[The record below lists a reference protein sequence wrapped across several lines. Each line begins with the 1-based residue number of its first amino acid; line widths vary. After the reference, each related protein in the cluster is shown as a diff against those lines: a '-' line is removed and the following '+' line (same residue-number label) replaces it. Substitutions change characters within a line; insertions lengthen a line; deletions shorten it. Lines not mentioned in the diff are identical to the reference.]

1 MKTKKVFGL
10 LVLAIAF
17 FAGLIGVNGCV
28 KAAEFRPM
36 ITITNSNAPALEPI
50 RDYTGDISWATGA
63 NFVPGMTLE
72 FALEIDYDLR
82 LFKTVKVDG
91 NELRLNVDYTLE
103 EGSTVIVF
111 NTEYLNTLAPGT
123 HNVEVLFTN
132 GMTFTTSFVV
142 SDDPNMVVPNT
153 GGQYIKDAEGGNA
166 NVGGLLI
173 VLSAIIVVG
182 VVIFRIVRVRRFGK
196 ESWWSMLTS
205 AWSGVISKVK
215 NVCYEKINA
224 LKYKW
229 VERQARF
236 TTRKTV
242 SVGVAAVLTMTLLG
256 FGLVKVLSH
265 RGEATATLMEAP
277 ESLAIRT
284 SESDYAAEVDLKDGN
299 KFVHTSQDVTV
310 EASTRGG
317 YKLFIETNSDKW
329 NDLSINGSA
338 QADERITAGTG
349 TASTPVKLEADEW
362 GYATEGGVFG
372 SDYTPST
379 TSLWAGVPVYGSEA
393 LLKSVDGATS
403 ADSTTKVYYGFNIT
417 NNLPDGKYWGTENH
431 AVIYVAVAN
440 VLPDYPIV
448 YDCNGG
454 TGSIA
459 EQTKPAD
466 GSIQLSDGT
475 GCVKGDASIVAWNT
489 NRAGTGQSFAKGD
502 IYEGNERL
510 YLYAIWDD
518 TPGSDLPERPKY
530 TYKLM
535 YNLNGGTAVNPSD
548 FNDVTS
554 SETEEDTYTFTL
566 TSSEPTREG
575 YAFQGWSRG
584 SVCITIGECS
594 NGDVYSAGASVRV
607 TKVDTVMHAVWKDN
621 ATGEIPLVDGLNYTY
636 VLHYDARGGS
646 GSTNITFP
654 DVKMDTVEF
663 PVNVTPVME
672 GYQFNG
678 WYNPST
684 GLTIMPADTAK
695 LTVDKLETTLYA
707 IWAKEYAYILNYD
720 ANGGAGA
727 PAQQIVTSAAS
738 TVSFQI
744 SSTVPTRDG
753 YEFLGWT
760 KVKNDSS
767 TTGRYAPGSTLS
779 DVTAAKTTLYAAW
792 NKVDVKVSSISVSK
806 SKDYLYYNDKSDKEN
821 NNHEGDRTMKLTAT
835 VLPNNA
841 KNTEVEM
848 TSLNNNIATV
858 NSSSGIVTAVDAG
871 EATIRVKAKDGS
883 GVYSDVKVKVYK
895 DIIVVIG
902 SSKVRDFSQYVDENE
917 DWPYGKGDFSVS
929 DGTLMFVY
937 KSAGADAAWQYGDGL
952 KKVETD
958 IISKYKGRGE
968 YVRFYLH
975 FPMAGNTVVNHACDS
990 EVDFR
995 SLGQLAVIHQGSFKT
1010 AVTRL
1015 RSQYG
1020 INKIYGV
1027 ISSIP
1032 PVKPSQVSDGN
1043 NSVVGVSSA
1052 KACSK
1057 GYRSNKK
1064 YYIFNKYL
1072 SNASYDGDKIVY
1084 IPMFSVYL
1092 DTPNS
1097 LNVEITK
1104 NNLHFKEKYTGD
1116 PYKTTD
1122 GVHMTKTTARDYL
1135 EQLFDATFQKIPI
1148 PY

>member
-1 MKTKKVFGL
+1 MNG
-10 LVLAIAF
+10 
-17 FAGLIGVNGCV
+17 FAR
-28 KAAEFRPM
+28 AAEFRPM
-36 ITITNSNAPALEPI
+36 ITIINSKAPDVEPI
-50 RDYTGDISWATGA
+50 GDYTGDVGWATGA
-63 NFVPGMTLE
+63 NYVPGMTLE

-91 NELRLNVDYTLE
+91 NELRLNVDYFLE

-111 NTEYLNTLAPGT
+111 STDYLDTLAPGT

-132 GMTFTTSFVV
+132 GMTFASNFVI

-166 NVGGLLI
+166 NVGVLLI
-173 VLSAIIVVG
+173 VLSVVVVVG
-182 VVIFRIVRVRRFGK
+182 AVIVRVVRKKRFGK
-196 ESWWSMLTS
+196 ENLRSRLMSMC
-205 AWSGVISKVK
+205 SKLMDMWRVLFSK
-215 NVCYEKINA
+215 IKDFCIEKADA
-224 LKYKW
+224 LRYRW
-229 VERQARF
+229 VERQFRF
-236 TTRKTV
+236 TTK
-242 SVGVAAVLTMTLLG
+242 SVIPLGAVAVLVMILFG
-256 FGLVKVLSH
+256 FGLVRILSSE
-265 RGEATATLMEAP
+265 GEVMATLMEEP

-284 SESDYAAEVDLKDGN
+284 SESDYDAEVDLANGN
-299 KFVHTSQDVTV
+299 KFLYTSQDVTV
-310 EASTRGG
+310 EAPTRGG
-317 YKLFIETNSDKW
+317 YKLFIQTNSDKW
-329 NDLSINGSA
+329 NDLSINGSV
-338 QADERITAGTG
+338 QANERITAGSG
-349 TASTPVKLEADEW
+349 TVSTPVKLEADEW
-362 GYATEGGVFG
+362 GYAIEGGVFG
-372 SDYTPST
+372 SNYAPSA
-379 TSLWAGVPVYGSEA
+379 TSLWAGVPVYGSGA
-393 LLKSVDGATS
+393 LLRSVDGATS
-403 ADSTTKVYYGFNIT
+403 ANSTTKVYYGFNVT
-417 NNLPDGKYWGTENH
+417 NNLPDGKYWGTENN

-459 EQTKPAD
+459 DQAKPAD
-466 GSIQLSDGT
+466 GNIQLSDGT

-502 IYEGNERL
+502 IYEGNEGL

-518 TPGSDLPERPKY
+518 VPASDLPAKPKY
-530 TYKLM
+530 TYKLS
-535 YNLNGGTAVNPSD
+535 YDLNGGVAVNPDD
-548 FNDVTS
+548 FAVVTS
-554 SETEEDTYTFTL
+554 DETEDDTYMFTL
-566 TSSEPTREG
+566 ASSEPTREG

-646 GSTNITFP
+646 GSTNITFA

-720 ANGGAGA
+720 ANGGTGA

-738 TVSFQI
+738 KVSFQI

-806 SKDYLYYNDKSDKEN
+806 SKEYLYYNDKSDEKN
-821 NNHEGDRTMKLTAT
+821 NNHEGARTMKLTAT

-841 KNTEVEM
+841 NNTEVEM

-858 NSSSGIVTAVDAG
+858 NSSSGVVTGVDAG

-902 SSKVRDFSQYVDENE
+902 SSSIRDFSQYVDENE
-917 DWPYGKGDFSVS
+917 NWPYGKGVFSVNE
-929 DGTLMFVY
+929 GTLKFVY
-937 KSAGADAAWQYGDGL
+937 KSAGATAAWQYGDGL

-958 IISKYKGRGE
+958 IISKYKDRGE

-975 FPMAGNTVVNHACDS
+975 FPMTGNTVENHACDS

-1027 ISSIP
+1027 ISSLP

-1043 NSVVGVSSA
+1043 KSVVGVSNS

-1072 SNASYDGDKIVY
+1072 SNASYDGDTIVY

-1104 NNLHFKEKYTGD
+1104 NNLKFKEKYTGD